1 MAGQPSQAN
10 CKDNTTILA
19 EPNRAR
25 MHFMTSLTRRGFAG
39 RAAIAATA
47 ASYSRIGGA
56 NDTIGIGVI
65 GLGNISRGHLMEY
78 SSLPDSRVAAVCDIY
93 APRLDQGVTQTSA
106 KGYRRYEDLL
116 QDPSVDAVIICT
128 PDHWHAPMA
137 IAAMQAGKD
146 VDVEKPMSLTI
157 AEAKQMVATAEQTG
171 RILAVDSEHMAHGI
185 WEPARELVA
194 AGLLGKILW
203 SQTSRSRNTRE
214 PPFNYAIDESAGPDN
229 LDWEAFLGSA
239 PKRPFSRERF
249 FRWRRYRDYSGGI
262 ATDLY
267 YHHITPLIH
276 VLGREFPVRAVS
288 AGGNYGTPESVME
301 VPDVLVVA
309 LDFPSKHTIVCSGSL
324 QNSVELPIVV
334 RGHEAN
340 IHFEGSHLRPNTI
353 RLVPEE
359 PFIDGFKERVASSGL
374 DAMGSWTEERRP
386 VRRTNF
392 TGLTERRKRQMVS
405 MLLAEPRWKQRYSE
419 DVQSRP
425 QIQAPGED
433 RDAYFQA
440 VFEERA
446 AAISILPSLR
456 IEAPPSKSFRQHFL
470 ESVRTRKPAP
480 LDGDLGYRSQ
490 VAVSLGVEA
499 HRRNKAMGFD
509 LESEQVLEL

>member
-1 MAGQPSQAN
+1 MREQPLCGEYGAV
-10 CKDNTTILA
+10 TMR
-19 EPNRAR
+19 P
-25 MHFMTSLTRRGFAG
+25 MTSLTRRRFTG

-47 ASYSRIGGA
+47 ASYSRIRGA

-65 GLGNISRGHLMEY
+65 GLGNISGGHLKEFAER
-78 SSLPDSRVAAVCDIY
+78 PESRVTAVCDIY

-116 QDPSVDAVIICT
+116 QDPSVDAVIVCT

-157 AEAKQMVATAEQTG
+157 AEAKRMVETAEQTG
-171 RILAVDSEHMAHGI
+171 RILAVDSEHIAHGI
-185 WEPARELVA
+185 WEPARQLVA

-203 SQTSRSRNTRE
+203 SQTSRSRNTRQ
-214 PPFNYAIDESAGPDN
+214 PPFNYFIDESASPEN

-249 FRWRRYRDYSGGI
+249 FRWRRYHDYSGGI

-267 YHHITPLIH
+267 YHHVTPLIQ
-276 VLGREFPVRAVS
+276 VLGREFPIRAVS

-301 VPDVLVVA
+301 HPDVFVIA

-340 IHFEGSHLRPNTI
+340 IHFGGNHLRPKHI
-353 RLVPEE
+353 RLVPEQ
-359 PFIDGFKERVASSGL
+359 PFIEGFKERVASTGL
-374 DAMGSWTEERRP
+374 DAMGTWVEERLP
-386 VRRTNF
+386 VRPTNF
-392 TGLTERRKRQMVS
+392 RGLTERRKRQVVS
-405 MLLAEPRWKQRYSE
+405 TLLAEPRWQERYEE
-419 DVQSRP
+419 DSQSRP
-425 QIQAPGED
+425 QIQSPGED
-433 RDAYFQA
+433 RDSYFQA
-440 VFEERA
+440 LFEERA
-446 AAISILPSLR
+446 AAQAVLPALR

-470 ESVRTRKPAP
+470 ESIRTRKPAP
-480 LDGDLGYRSQ
+480 LDGELGYRSQ

-509 LESEQVLEL
+509 LETEQVREL